1 VKIICVS
8 GADGCGKSTLL
19 ARLAEALPGATVVS
33 IWDLMRDPRARPL
46 YATKDQIQTFLGAL
60 EEESRAL
67 FMMSYLRAA
76 MDRAGDGVV
85 LVDAYWYKYL
95 ANELAMGAS
104 PARLLP
110 LTALFEKPLLTLH
123 LELDPAIAAA
133 RKQGVFSAYECG
145 LQAPTAEHFIEFQ
158 SRTGPIQRD
167 LVERDSRQVVRLD
180 GTASAS
186 DLFERALACI
196 HDALVP
202 PSFVSAFGP

>member
-1 VKIICVS
+1 MKIICVS

-19 ARLAEALPGATVVS
+19 TSLAEALPGASVVS

-46 YATKDQIQTFLGAL
+46 YATKEQIQTFLGAL

-67 FMMSYLRAA
+67 FMLSYLRAA
-76 MDRAGDGVV
+76 MDRAAPGVV

-95 ANELAMGAS
+95 ANELALGAA

-110 LTALFEKPLLTLH
+110 LTALFEKPMLTIH
-123 LELDPAIAAA
+123 LELAPAIAAA

-145 LQAPTAEHFIEFQ
+145 LQTPTAERFIEFQ
-158 SRTGPIQRD
+158 SRTGPLQRE

-180 GTASAS
+180 GAAPASAI
-186 DLFERALACI
+186 FERALACI
-196 HDALVP
+196 HEALA
-202 PSFVSAFGP
+202 SQNGVSA